1 MANEEHLNLLKQGID
16 VWNDWIEKKLK
27 AEPNFFG
34 GNFIGVD
41 LRDANLYKANFYRA
55 CFAAANLEGVNL
67 SEANLCQAD
76 FAGANLEGANLSKVN
91 LALGS
96 LAGANLE
103 GANLEE
109 ANLTR
114 VILTGVNFSRVILT
128 GVNFSEVDLRR
139 TRFSKINLKGAIFIE
154 ANLTEADFSEANL
167 IEANFSEANL
177 TGTNLTGVNLSRA
190 NFTGANLK
198 GVNLNG
204 IDLSEATLIGAIL
217 SRVTFIGADLRKAH
231 LTGAML
237 GGADFSRANLRESHF
252 PGAYLMGANFTEA
265 SLMGANF
272 TEARLVKAELTKA
285 NLTKSLFLAANLTE
299 VNCTEANLT
308 EARLMRVQA
317 LAANFENSILTGVCL
332 EDWHINSETNL
343 NGVICEYVYRQ
354 YNQQERC
361 PLDRDFAPGE
371 FTKLFQKARDIVNL
385 IFHDGIE
392 WDAFAYAYKKL
403 RIENED
409 LHLDI
414 KTIDN
419 RDGVLVVTVQGIT
432 EVYKTKWEKDFWQR
446 YELAL
451 QALEARYQAEL
462 KAKDGQF
469 VLYERLISQS
479 ERTIAQQEKTI
490 DQKAGAI
497 DQQLG
502 VINQLI
508 ERLDNPALHDINI
521 YTSQNSNAITN
532 TTNQSFMSEAYQ
544 SKYDQRGANIGSN
557 VDTVRDNA
565 RVQSILHNYAPEQR
579 QSLVEVATEIQ
590 ALLRQLEQSYPT
602 STPLERQ
609 AVVTEV
615 IRRIESNPTLKMRV
629 IGALKKAGTEGI
641 KELVDHPLINIFLA
655 AVEGWQEP

>member
-1 MANEEHLNLLKQGID
+1 MANEEHLRIIKQGVE
-16 VWNDWIEKKLK
+16 VWNEWRNRNRFSWDGIPDLK
-27 AEPNFFG
+27 ES
-34 GNFIGVD
+34 
-41 LRDANLYKANFYRA
+41 
-55 CFAAANLEGVNL
+55 NLEGL
-67 SEANLCQAD
+67 
-76 FAGANLEGANLSKVN
+76 NLEGANLSAASFN
-91 LALGS
+91 A
-96 LAGANLE
+96 
-103 GANLEE
+103 
-109 ANLTR
+109 
-114 VILTGVNFSRVILT
+114 
-128 GVNFSEVDLRR
+128 
-139 TRFSKINLKGAIFIE
+139 
-154 ANLTEADFSEANL
+154 
-167 IEANFSEANL
+167 ANL
-177 TGTNLTGVNLSRA
+177 TGANLAGTNLKLANFKGAKLQDANLSDTDLRETRDLKKADLRGINLSRA
-190 NFTGANLK
+190 NLSQLDLFDANLSNAIVEDAELWHTELRKANFQGANL
-198 GVNLNG
+198 
-204 IDLSEATLIGAIL
+204 S
-217 SRVTFIGADLRKAH
+217 GADLR
-231 LTGAML
+231 GANL
-237 GGADFSRANLRESHF
+237 NIANFTRANLSN
-252 PGAYLMGANFTEA
+252 AIL
-265 SLMGANF
+265 
-272 TEARLVKAELTKA
+272 ART
-285 NLTKSLFLAANLTE
+285 
-299 VNCTEANLT
+299 
-308 EARLMRVQA
+308 QA
-317 LAANFENSILTGVCL
+317 LATNFNRAIFTGACL
-332 EDWHINSETNL
+332 EDWHTNSSTNL
-343 NGVICEYVYRQ
+343 NEVACDYVYLKFDP
-354 YNQQERC
+354 YPSHSERC
-361 PLDRDFAPGE
+361 PHSRNFGLGE
-371 FTKLFQKARDIVNL
+371 FTKLFQKSQEIVDL

-392 WDAFAYAYKKL
+392 WEAFAYAYKRL

-419 RDGVLVVTVQGIT
+419 RDGVLVVTVQGIP
-432 EVYKTKWEKDFWQR
+432 EAYQTKWEKDFWQR

-462 KAKDGQF
+462 KAKDGQI

-508 ERLDNPALHDINI
+508 ERLDNPVLRDINI

-532 TTNQSFMSEAYQ
+532 ATNQSFMSEAYQ

-579 QSLVEVATEIQ
+579 QSLVEAAAEIQ

-609 AVVTEV
+609 AVVTEA